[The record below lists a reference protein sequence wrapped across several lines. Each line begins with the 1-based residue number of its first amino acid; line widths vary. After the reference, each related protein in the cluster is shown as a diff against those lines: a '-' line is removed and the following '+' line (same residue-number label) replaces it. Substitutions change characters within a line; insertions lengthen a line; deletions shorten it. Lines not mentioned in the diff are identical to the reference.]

1 MELNAQA
8 VLALAPDPSSAAAG
22 KKNSSAKL
30 WKGLGANDSAF
41 WGECQGSA
49 VYQVKVDRR
58 QFAFNCSCPS
68 RKLPCK
74 HVLGLLLLA
83 CDSINSL
90 SENTPPEWVSTWLE
104 KRDATAKK
112 KEEKAAAPPAEK
124 EVDEAAKAKRVE
136 KRAAAVL
143 AGLDQLELFLADFVR
158 QGLAAIER
166 KAYELCENQA
176 KRLVDAQARGLANRV
191 KRIAEIPA
199 SGGNW
204 TERMLGEMSRLQL
217 LVHAARR
224 QDQLRPQ
231 LAAEIRQM
239 IGWNVSQEELAA
251 HADQVEDN
259 WLVVA
264 IENDVEEKLR
274 VQKVW
279 LYGATSKEFAY
290 YLQFAPGT
298 MPFNDAFMIG
308 SKFKAKAT
316 FYPGVTRMRVSLG
329 IKGSSNQVDFSL
341 DATNIE
347 ENLERAS
354 TRLSQNPWLDETPIS
369 IKDAVVN
376 PTESGE
382 WFVIDSTGDALPLR
396 RSEYW
401 SILALTGGHPATL
414 FGTWSFGRVNLLSLQ
429 LGESI
434 FDVAPPVGV

>member
-83 CDSINSL
+83 CDSINTL

-112 KEEKAAAPPAEK
+112 KEEKEAAAPAEK
-124 EVDEAAKAKRVE
+124 VIDEAAKAKRVE

-191 KRIAEIPA
+191 KRLAEIPS

-204 TERMLGEMSRLQL
+204 TERMLAEMSRLQL

-224 QDQLRPQ
+224 QESLRPE
-231 LAAEIRQM
+231 LASEIRQL
-239 IGWNVSQEELAA
+239 IGWNVTSEELAK
-251 HADQVEDN
+251 HTDQLEDN
-259 WLVVA
+259 WLVLA

-274 VQKVW
+274 VQKIW
-279 LYGATSKEFAY
+279 LYGAASSEIGY
-290 YLQFAPGT
+290 YMQFAPGSV
-298 MPFNDAFMIG
+298 PFNQSFLIG
-308 SKFKAKAT
+308 GLFKAKVT
-316 FYPGVTRMRVSLG
+316 FYPGVSRMRVALSAIEEASDGFRSINAKSIADNLVGAAESLG
-329 IKGSSNQVDFSL
+329 
-341 DATNIE
+341 
-347 ENLERAS
+347 R
-354 TRLSQNPWLDETPIS
+354 NPWLDEVPVCIA
-369 IKDAVVN
+369 DAVAQ
-376 PTESGE
+376 PTDSGE
-382 WFVIDSTGDALPLR
+382 WFIVDTTGDALPMGR
-396 RSEYW
+396 AEFW
-401 SILALTGGHPATL
+401 EFMALTGGRPVHV
-414 FGTWSFGRVNLLSLQ
+414 FGTWSFGRVKPLSL
-429 LGESI
+429 LIDNSI
-434 FDVAPPVGV
+434 LDVSRRGGV